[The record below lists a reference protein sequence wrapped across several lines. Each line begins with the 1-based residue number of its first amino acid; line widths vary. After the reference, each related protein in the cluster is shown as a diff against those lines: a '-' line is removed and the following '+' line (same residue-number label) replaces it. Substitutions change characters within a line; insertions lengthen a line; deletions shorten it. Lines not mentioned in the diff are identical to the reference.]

1 MFKYSNKKEYPK
13 TKKRYN
19 TMVRKSQA
27 ALEFLT
33 TYAWA
38 FLVIIIM
45 VGALAYFG
53 VLSPSKLLPDRC
65 NFGAEVG
72 CNKDYLV
79 VVNSEANTLT
89 MRLENNAGA
98 PITVTSAT
106 ATTDVTSAGA
116 CTAQINDAAISSFPW
131 ASDVTITFNVDCV
144 GAGASLGGD
153 ALVEKEKIK
162 FNIEINYYPTAAGS
176 SYAKTVFGDVF
187 TTIQ

>member
-1 MFKYSNKKEYPK
+1 MH
-13 TKKRYN
+13 
-19 TMVRKSQA
+19 RKSQA

-65 NFGAEVG
+65 NFGPEVG
-72 CNKDYLV
+72 CSKDTMV
-79 VVNSEANTLT
+79 VVNSETNTLT

-98 PITVTSAT
+98 PVTITTGTV
-106 ATTDVTSAGA
+106 TTDVTTAGT
-116 CTAQINDAAISSFPW
+116 CTAQINDAAISNFAW
-131 ASDVTITFNVDCV
+131 ASDTAIIFNADCT
-144 GAGASLGGD
+144 GAGAGLGGD
-153 ALVEKEKIK
+153 ALVKKEKIK

-176 SYAKTVFGDVF
+176 TYTKTVFGEVF

>member
-1 MFKYSNKKEYPK
+1 MNNKA
-13 TKKRYN
+13 
-19 TMVRKSQA
+19 QA

-72 CNKDYLV
+72 CNKDTM
-79 VVNSEANTLT
+79 VVNNVNDNTLA
-89 MRLENNAGA
+89 MRLENNVGA
-98 PITVTSAT
+98 PVTVTSAT
-106 ATTDVTSAGA
+106 VTTDVTAAGA
-116 CTAQINDAAISSFPW
+116 CTAQINDAAILNFAW
-131 ASDVTITFNVDCV
+131 ASDTTMTFNADCTT
-144 GAGASLGGD
+144 GTSL
-153 ALVEKEKIK
+153 AAKEKVK
-162 FNIEINYYPTAAGS
+162 FSIEINYYPTAAGS
-176 SYAKTVFGDVF
+176 TYTKTVFGEVF

>member
-1 MFKYSNKKEYPK
+1 MHK
-13 TKKRYN
+13 
-19 TMVRKSQA
+19 KSQA

-65 NFGAEVG
+65 NFGSEIG
-72 CNKDYLV
+72 CNKDFLV
-79 VVNSEANTLT
+79 VNNVEGGVGESPDTLT
-89 MRLENNAGA
+89 MRLENNGGS

-106 ATTDVTSAGA
+106 VTTDVQTAGTCTPEINNALIDAGFIWPSDDTVTFSAS
-116 CTAQINDAAISSFPW
+116 CTTA
-131 ASDVTITFNVDCV
+131 T
-144 GAGASLGGD
+144 
-153 ALVEKEKIK
+153 ALVKKEKIK
-162 FNIEINYYPTAAGS
+162 FNIEISYYPSAAGS
-176 SYAKTVFGDVF
+176 AYAKTVFGEVF

>member
-1 MFKYSNKKEYPK
+1 
-13 TKKRYN
+13 
-19 TMVRKSQA
+19 MVRKSQA

-72 CNKDYLV
+72 CNKNFLV
-79 VVNSEANTLT
+79 VNNINDNTLAS
-89 MRLENNAGA
+89 RLENNAGS

-106 ATTDVTSAGA
+106 VTTDVTTAGT
-116 CTAQINDAAISSFPW
+116 CTAQINDAAISNYAW
-131 ASDVTITFNVDCV
+131 ASDATITFNADCTT
-144 GAGASLGGD
+144 GTN
-153 ALVEKEKIK
+153 LVEKEKIK

-176 SYAKTVFGDVF
+176 TYTKNAFGDIF